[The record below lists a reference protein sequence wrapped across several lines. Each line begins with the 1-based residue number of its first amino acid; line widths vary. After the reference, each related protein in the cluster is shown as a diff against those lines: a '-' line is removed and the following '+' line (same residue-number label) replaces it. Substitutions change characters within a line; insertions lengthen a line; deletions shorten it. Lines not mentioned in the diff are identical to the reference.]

1 MNQSIPKR
9 CYKSDLAQAYFPA
22 QSCQIESSIHR
33 LTRWIR
39 NNRALY
45 AALLATGYRP
55 QQKHYTAAQTQ
66 LIYEYLG
73 EP

>member
-1 MNQSIPKR
+1 MEAKMY
-9 CYKSDLAQAYFPA
+9 YKSTLAQAYFPDQA
-22 QSCQIESSIHR
+22 CQIESSVHR

-39 NNRALY
+39 NNRALS

-55 QQKHYTAAQTQ
+55 QQKHYTPQQVQ
-66 LIYEYLG
+66 LIFEYLG